1 MSYAPCKDCK
11 DRRVGC
17 HAKREKYARFYAENE
32 ARKEAYRKD
41 KQSINWGG
49 KATEPRRE
57 RAFSTR

>member
-17 HAKREKYARFYAENE
+17 HAECEKYARFYAENE

-41 KQSINWGG
+41 RQAMNWGG
-49 KATEPRRE
+49 NAVAPRRD
-57 RAFSTR
+57 RAFSVR